1 MIIGAQLYSVCKR
14 CDSPEGIKET
24 LAAMKEIGY
33 PSVQVS
39 GFKYDAEQFRSY
51 CDELG
56 LHIGLTHTSV
66 DEVIGNTDEVI
77 ARHKALGADMVGI
90 GSPGPK
96 YCDFKKNEIY
106 IEEFMRDIAPA
117 VKKIQD
123 AGLLFGY
130 HNHYMEFKDLGG
142 YNFMD
147 YLYENTNWMFILD
160 TGWVDVTG
168 TDAVDTIRKFAD
180 RLKYVHLK
188 DFRAPKSADESYSD
202 RIVPVF
208 EGAVP
213 FDDIIAA
220 LEEVGTCKIAYVE
233 QDNASS
239 AADPYGEMRI
249 SFENLKARGYI

>member
-1 MIIGAQLYSVCKR
+1 
-14 CDSPEGIKET
+14 
-24 LAAMKEIGY
+24 
-33 PSVQVS
+33 
-39 GFKYDAEQFRSY
+39 
-51 CDELG
+51 
-56 LHIGLTHTSV
+56 
-66 DEVIGNTDEVI
+66 
-77 ARHKALGADMVGI
+77 
-90 GSPGPK
+90 
-96 YCDFKKNEIY
+96 
-106 IEEFMRDIAPA
+106 
-117 VKKIQD
+117 
-123 AGLLFGY
+123 
-130 HNHYMEFKDLGG
+130 
-142 YNFMD
+142 
-147 YLYENTNWMFILD
+147 MFILD

-168 TDAVDTIRKFAD
+168 TDAVETIRKFAD